1 MSSELL
7 VNVTPM
13 ETRVALVSNG
23 ILQEIAIERT
33 KSLGIVGNI
42 YCGKVMRV
50 LPGMQ
55 AAFIDIGQARSGFI
69 HVDDVHCEPREQR
82 NSSRNIRDLLVEGQS
97 VVVQV
102 IKDPIGSKGARLTTQ
117 LSVSSRYLVYMPG
130 VDHIGVSQRIDS
142 EEERE
147 RLRQAVAEAVQEL
160 AAERAE
166 NEPNKPVGFIVRTV
180 AEGISLAELRSE
192 IIYLQNLWQQV
203 SARLK
208 RTAPAELIY
217 EDLALYLR
225 FVRDMYTEEVEK
237 VRVDSR
243 DAYLRLQ
250 EFTRRTCPELEPLLE
265 LHEDERALFSFY
277 GIEDEIDRALHRKV
291 ELKSGGYLIFDQT
304 EAMTT
309 IDVNTGAFVGH
320 RNLEETIFKN
330 NLEAAAVIARQ
341 LRLRNLGGIIIID
354 FIDMRDPEHTRQL
367 LRLLEKALGRDR
379 VKTTI
384 SGISPL
390 GLVEMTRKRTSE
402 SLGHLLCEPCST
414 CQGRGYIKSAESVC
428 YEILRSIQR
437 AAHAFECN
445 DLLIL
450 ASPLVIDRLLDEES
464 AMVAEIEALAG
475 KSIQF
480 RVEEHYPQEQ
490 FDIIPV

>member
-23 ILQEIAIERT
+23 ILQEIAVER
-33 KSLGIVGNI
+33 SRSRGIVGNI
-42 YCGKVMRV
+42 YCGKVVRV

-55 AAFIDIGQARSGFI
+55 AAFVDIGQARSGFI
-69 HVDDVHCEPREQR
+69 HVDDVHRDQAEPRGTGR
-82 NSSRNIRDLLVEGQS
+82 DIRDLLVEGQP

-117 LSVSSRYLVYMPG
+117 LSVSSRYLVYMAE
-130 VDHIGVSQRIDS
+130 VAHIGISQRIEC

-147 RLRQAVAEAVQEL
+147 RLRQAVQSVTEEL
-160 AAERAE
+160 A
-166 NEPNKPVGFIVRTV
+166 NEAGGDAPTRSAGFIVRTV
-180 AEGISLAELRSE
+180 AEGISAAELRSE
-192 IIYLQNLWQQV
+192 IVYLQNLWQQV
-203 SARLK
+203 RERLIRAR
-208 RTAPAELIY
+208 PGELVY

-237 VRVDSR
+237 VRVDSEEV
-243 DAYLRLQ
+243 YHCLL

-265 LHEDERALFSFY
+265 LHDSDRALFSFY
-277 GIEDEIDRALHRKV
+277 GIEDELDRALQRKV

-320 RNLEETIFKN
+320 RNLEETIFKT

-354 FIDMRDPEHTRQL
+354 FIDMSDPEHTRQL
-367 LRLLEKALGRDR
+367 LRLLEKALERDR

-384 SGISPL
+384 SGISAL

-402 SLGHLLCEPCST
+402 SLGRLLCEPCST
-414 CQGRGYIKSAESVC
+414 CEGRGYIKSAESVC
-428 YEILRSIQR
+428 YEALRSIQR
-437 AAHAFECN
+437 AAYAFDCEN
-445 DLLIL
+445 LLIL
-450 ASPLVIDRLLDEES
+450 ASPVVIDRLLDEES
-464 AMVAEIEALAG
+464 AVVAEIEAMVG

-480 RVEEHYPQEQ
+480 RVEEHYPQDQ

>member
-23 ILQEIAIERT
+23 ILQEIAVERS
-33 KSLGIVGNI
+33 KSRGIVGNI
-42 YCGKVMRV
+42 YCGKVVRV

-55 AAFIDIGQARSGFI
+55 AAFVDIGQARSGFI
-69 HVDDVHCEPREQR
+69 HVDDIHRDQDETRGT
-82 NSSRNIRDLLVEGQS
+82 NRNIRDLLAEGQS

-117 LSVSSRYLVYMPG
+117 LSVSSRYLVYMAG
-130 VDHIGVSQRIDS
+130 VDHIGISQRIEC

-147 RLRQAVAEAVQEL
+147 RLRQAVLDVTGEL
-160 AAERAE
+160 ASERGGDAPQG
-166 NEPNKPVGFIVRTV
+166 NAGFIVRTV
-180 AEGISLAELRSE
+180 AEGIKTAELRSE
-192 IIYLQNLWQQV
+192 IVYLQNLWHQV
-203 SARLK
+203 RELLK
-208 RTAPAELIY
+208 RARPGELIY

-225 FVRDMYTEEVEK
+225 FVRDMFTEEVEK
-237 VRVDSR
+237 VRVDCEVVYR
-243 DAYLRLQ
+243 RLL

-265 LHEDERALFSFY
+265 LHDSGRALFSFY
-277 GIEDEIDRALHRKV
+277 GIEDELDRALQRKV
-291 ELKSGGYLIFDQT
+291 ELKSGGHLIFDQT

-320 RNLEETIFKN
+320 RNLEETIFKT

-354 FIDMRDPEHTRQL
+354 FIDMTDPEHTRQL
-367 LRLLEKALGRDR
+367 LRLLEKVLERDR

-384 SGISPL
+384 SGISAL

-402 SLGHLLCEPCST
+402 SLGRLLCEPCST
-414 CQGRGYIKSAESVC
+414 CEGRGYIKSPETVC

-437 AAHAFECN
+437 AAYAFDSGN
-445 DLLIL
+445 LLIL
-450 ASPLVIDRLLDEES
+450 ASPVVIDRLLDEES
-464 AMVAEIEALAG
+464 AVVAEIEAVIG

-480 RVEEHYPQEQ
+480 RVEEHYPQDQ